1 MRNDFIYLNFFEMGK
16 TITELKERMKALRDE
31 KDDLLKVG
39 EREDRELTD
48 EEVLKIEEIE
58 AEIQELE
65 EEIK

>member
-1 MRNDFIYLNFFEMGK
+1 MGK